1 MGTGP
6 SSQRMD
12 VDNIKEHIN
21 KIASQYADNAL
32 NDDKSSLL
40 DPVKCDNMVILGQ
53 DAIKKLFDHVIVEG
67 KHPHPVMI
75 SDKETLLAGVSR
87 RPSES
92 SRTVTN
98 AVKVGN
104 EWFTRDPTPVP
115 KNETSKSTYILKGKK
130 QECVDL
136 AEPYVKLFHLVAAIR
151 YTLVDDTGKSQ
162 TISSNILDPNR
173 DSEYNVNKIKRGVM
187 KKMTPTTTPPTTPP
201 LRNMC
206 STRLKEL
213 RGLMRSDSDSK
224 NAMPLDINSTDTLK
238 LAKDSANKAPN
249 YLPDILSALYP
260 STYEDGKIINAS
272 SEQMKQSID
281 LFLRTYRGDNYV
293 GNNTMETFS
302 DIQLN
307 NYDDMS
313 LDSNFPGDTI
323 KFPTKGYPFGEENA
337 MVSWND
343 SLKNYA
349 LHLRKAEESHVKSAM
364 ELLKTLNSFFDDG
377 LQIKK
382 QMISRAS
389 MDVALESTRRI
400 IITMEA
406 TCEKNFETTLSMYK
420 QLIELKKIIIE
431 NERADEPELVPDTV
445 SGPKPE
451 HKPET
456 VPPTTTH

>member
-12 VDNIKEHIN
+12 VDNIEDHIN
-21 KIASQYADNAL
+21 KIASQYAKNAL
-32 NDDKSSLL
+32 KDDKSSLL

-75 SDKETLLAGVSR
+75 SDKETLLTGVSR

-92 SRTVTN
+92 SRTSATS
-98 AVKVGN
+98 
-104 EWFTRDPTPVP
+104 TPVP
-115 KNETSKSTYILKGKK
+115 KKETSKSTYILKGKK

-173 DSEYNVNKIKRGVM
+173 DSEYNVNKIKRNVM
-187 KKMTPTTTPPTTPP
+187 REITPTTTPPTTPP

-213 RGLMRSDSDSK
+213 RGLMRYNSDSK
-224 NAMPLDINSTDTLK
+224 NAMPVDINSTDTLK

-260 STYEDGKIINAS
+260 STYKDGKIINAS

-281 LFLRTYRGDNYV
+281 LFLRTYHGDNYDKMV

-302 DIQLN
+302 NIQLN
-307 NYDDMS
+307 NYDDTIS
-313 LDSNFPGDTI
+313 LDDTERNAEI
-323 KFPTKGYPFGEENA
+323 ATPSKGYPFGEENA

-343 SLKNYA
+343 SLKSYA
-349 LHLRKAEESHVKSAM
+349 LHLRKAEESHVKYAM

-382 QMISRAS
+382 KMISRAS

-420 QLIELKKIIIE
+420 QLIELKKFIIE
-431 NERADEPELVPDTV
+431 NERADEPVPEPVTV
-445 SGPKPE
+445 SE
-451 HKPET
+451 HVP
-456 VPPTTTH
+456 VQPPTTH